1 MGQPVLRRPAVE
13 TNPPLGVVPIARPRH
28 VGAVLQHVSGLSTS
42 VAVHLGRL
50 PLVRTGSVTLGET
63 RCASSPALSP
73 LAATM
78 LWPQKL
84 GTTLFVR
91 HLGFLL
97 CGRGCPVFS
106 GTRTMHISFSMDIIA
121 SSFLFQSSLSCQ
133 AFPFAFVGTF
143 LGLFFKGREQ
153 GNHSDENVSDKKGT
167 TAEPPNQL
175 GRHSKMAHRQSHT
188 DTTGGGV
195 ARTGVGRSRDGDQE
209 QRNHEISRPK
219 SSHSTPSARTGVS
232 PFISVGWHSLLSTC

>member
-1 MGQPVLRRPAVE
+1 MKEYIPTTKDKATNKTINRLRNPPPTPTIHERLRAMGQPVLRRPAVE

-28 VGAVLQHVSGLSTS
+28 VGAVLQHVSGLPTS

-73 LAATM
+73 LAGIM

-97 CGRGCPVFS
+97 CGHGRPIFLGN
-106 GTRTMHISFSMDIIA
+106 TTMHISFSMGIIA
-121 SSFLFQSSLSCQ
+121 TSFLFQSSLSCQ

-143 LGLFFKGREQ
+143 LGLFFKGQEQ
-153 GNHSDENVSDKKGT
+153 GNHSDENVSDKTGT

-175 GRHSKMAHRQSHT
+175 GRHLKMAPSITHGYYGRG
-188 DTTGGGV
+188 DCPD
-195 ARTGVGRSRDGDQE
+195 RSRE
-209 QRNHEISRPK
+209 VE
-219 SSHSTPSARTGVS
+219 
-232 PFISVGWHSLLSTC
+232 GW